1 MMTQNHFVHLHVHS
15 QYSLLDGVCRPEDL
29 VEQAKSNHQTAIA
42 ITDHGNLY
50 GALKFYQTA
59 KKAGI
64 KPIIGC
70 EVYVARRTRKDRDGR
85 FDRKSHHLILLCEN
99 QTGYQNL
106 LKLVS
111 LANLEGFYE
120 KPRIDL
126 ELLQKYHAGLICL
139 SGCLFGE
146 IARLLTAG
154 QYHSAKEKA
163 LEYQKIFGNDFYFL
177 EIQNHGLPEEAR
189 IKPLLLRLSQ
199 ETGVKLV
206 ATNDVHY
213 VRKSDAQV
221 QKILLS
227 VRNRTEEENP
237 NNSNNLDYP
246 GNSEFYLKSTQEMT
260 ALFADIP
267 DAVRNTV
274 EIAERCHLEIKFHEK
289 KLPHFSQPGTTDNQT
304 YFRELCEKGMYKRYG
319 TNPAPE
325 IRERLQYEMQVIIE
339 NGFTDYFLIVWDVVR
354 YARNQDIPVGAGRGS
369 GAGCLCAYCLF
380 ITEIDPI
387 AYQLLFER
395 FLNPG
400 RKTMPDIDLD
410 FCIEGR
416 QKIKDYVV
424 RRYGMEHVA
433 EITVFDTLKARS
445 AIRLTGKFLHV
456 PYPVYDALA
465 RSIDP
470 AETIREFLQKNP
482 DSNKPEQ
489 IQIRELLE
497 TAQLVEG
504 LPLHVSVH
512 AAGILITEEKITE
525 HTPVTRNDGIAV
537 AQYTMDILE
546 KLGLL
551 KIDFLGLRNLTMIR
565 EAEKAIQKSQH
576 YFSIRSIR
584 LDDKAVYEFL
594 GTGQT
599 AGLFQLESDG
609 MRNFLIRLQ
618 PQCMEDLIAA
628 LALYRPGPM
637 DGIETYI
644 RNRNHPEKIS
654 YLHPILEKI
663 LHSTYGCMLY
673 QEQVM
678 QICREMAGY
687 SYGQADEIRRAMA
700 KKKKEIMQE
709 ERENFLHGAIQKQ
722 IPEQIAQQVFSQ
734 MEKFAAYAFNRSH
747 ATAYARIAYQTAYLK
762 YHYFG
767 HYMAAL
773 MTYAESDTKLAGYLR
788 ECSTGNLQK
797 LRILPP
803 DINTSQ
809 IAFVYDP
816 DQNCILFGLTG
827 IKGLGRMFLDKI
839 LEERRI
845 HGIFQNLQDFCKR
858 TASLGLHRQQLEV
871 LIQSGALDC
880 LNPNRKQMLL
890 HYSRI
895 LENLRHNPDHI
906 IDGQMSLFGEE
917 SPSGMQELPETP
929 DFSIFEKLEQEK
941 QAFGFYVSGHPLDEW
956 AYLKNLLKCVNIPDL
971 SALPDSAHVRMI
983 GIIRSV
989 RICQT
994 KKKQDMC
1001 FLTLEDTSGITD
1013 IVLFPGEYSRFR
1025 ERLQTSQ
1032 PGNVIYLT
1040 GKKSKNSVICEQLR
1054 KGDELPGILEQMQFC
1069 IKLDSQ
1075 EQLHQ
1080 IQEICKKFTGKTAL
1094 IFYLTNTGKYII
1106 PRNRLA
1112 VSVTPELYE
1121 TLKKILSSAQMG
1133 CIPKI

>member
-1 MMTQNHFVHLHVHS
+1 M
-15 QYSLLDGVCRPEDL
+15 
-29 VEQAKSNHQTAIA
+29 
-42 ITDHGNLY
+42 
-50 GALKFYQTA
+50 
-59 KKAGI
+59 
-64 KPIIGC
+64 
-70 EVYVARRTRKDRDGR
+70 
-85 FDRKSHHLILLCEN
+85 
-99 QTGYQNL
+99 
-106 LKLVS
+106 
-111 LANLEGFYE
+111 
-120 KPRIDL
+120 
-126 ELLQKYHAGLICL
+126 
-139 SGCLFGE
+139 
-146 IARLLTAG
+146 
-154 QYHSAKEKA
+154 
-163 LEYQKIFGNDFYFL
+163 
-177 EIQNHGLPEEAR
+177 
-189 IKPLLLRLSQ
+189 
-199 ETGVKLV
+199 
-206 ATNDVHY
+206 
-213 VRKSDAQV
+213 
-221 QKILLS
+221 
-227 VRNRTEEENP
+227 
-237 NNSNNLDYP
+237 
-246 GNSEFYLKSTQEMT
+246 
-260 ALFADIP
+260 ALFSDIP
-267 DAVRNTV
+267 DAVRNTIK
-274 EIAERCHLEIKFHEK
+274 IAERCNLEIPFHER
-289 KLPHFSQPGTTDNQT
+289 KLPHFSQPGMTDNQT
-304 YFRELCEKGMYKRYG
+304 YFRELCEKGMYERYG
-319 TNPAPE
+319 TNPGQE

-339 NGFTDYFLIVWDVVR
+339 NSFTDYFLIVWDVVR

-380 ITEIDPI
+380 ITEIDPM
-387 AYQLLFER
+387 AYHLLFER

-433 EITVFDTLKARS
+433 EITVFDTIKARS
-445 AIRLTGKFLHV
+445 AVRFTGKFLHV
-456 PYPVYDALA
+456 PYPVYDSLA
-465 RSIDP
+465 KSIDP
-470 AETIREFLQKNP
+470 SETIREFLQKNP
-482 DSNKPEQ
+482 NFSKPDQ
-489 IQIRELLE
+489 LQIRELLE

-525 HTPVTRNDGIAV
+525 HTPVNRNDGIAV

-546 KLGLL
+546 ELGLL
-551 KIDFLGLRNLTMIR
+551 KIDFLGLRNLTIIR

-576 YFSIRSIR
+576 YFSIRSIN
-584 LDDKAVYEFL
+584 LDDKAVYAFL

-609 MRNFLIRLQ
+609 MKNFLIRLQ

-663 LHSTYGCMLY
+663 LHGTYGCMLY

-709 ERENFLHGAIQKQ
+709 ERENFLHGAMQKQ

-734 MEKFAAYAFNRSH
+734 MEKFASYAFNRSH

-762 YHYFG
+762 YHHFG
-767 HYMAAL
+767 NYMAAL

-788 ECSTGNLQK
+788 ECSAGNSQN

-803 DINTSQ
+803 DINISQ
-809 IAFVYDP
+809 IPFVYDP

-845 HGIFQNLQDFCKR
+845 HGIFKNFQDFCKR
-858 TASLGLHRQQLEV
+858 TAPLGLHRQQLEV
-871 LIQSGALDC
+871 LIKSGALDC

-890 HYSRI
+890 HYPKI
-895 LENLRHNPDHI
+895 LGDLRHNPDHTI
-906 IDGQMSLFGEE
+906 EGQMSLFGDE

-929 DFSIFEKLEQEK
+929 EFSISEKLEHEK
-941 QAFGFYVSGHPLDEW
+941 QVFGFYVSGHPLDEW
-956 AYLKNLLKCVNIPDL
+956 DYLKNLLKCVNIPDL
-971 SALPDSAHVRMI
+971 STLPDSAHIRMI
-983 GIIRSV
+983 GFIRSI

-1001 FLTLEDTSGITD
+1001 FLTLEDRSGMTD
-1013 IVLFPGEYSRFR
+1013 VVIFPEKYQRFR
-1025 ERLQTSQ
+1025 ERLQMSKT
-1032 PGNVIYLT
+1032 GDVVYLT
-1040 GKKSKNSVICEQLR
+1040 GKKSENSVICEQLR
-1054 KGDELPGILEQMQFC
+1054 KSGELPAILEQMLFC

-1075 EQLHQ
+1075 KQAELHQ
-1080 IQEICKKFTGKTAL
+1080 IQKICRQFPGHTEL
-1094 IFYLTNTGKYII
+1094 IFYLETTRKYIS
-1106 PRNRLA
+1106 PRNR
-1112 VSVTPELYE
+1112 VSVTITPELYQKLIQIISPE
-1121 TLKKILSSAQMG
+1121 HIG
-1133 CIPKI
+1133 CIPKIAVKKT